1 MQKIVRLAAVCAVCL
16 TLAGCLSSG
25 LPTLGQVP
33 NFTLTGEDGQPFRS
47 SEQLANKVWVADFIF
62 TTCHGPCPRM
72 TAHMKRVQ
80 DATLDFA
87 DVELVS
93 ITIDPKNDTP
103 EKLKEYAQRFGY
115 DSEHWHFLTGSVEEL
130 NRIGNDTF
138 HLAGVGE
145 EHGTRFAV
153 VDRKGRIR
161 AYYEISDTQSIQ
173 QLVEDI
179 KKLRKEVL

>member
-1 MQKIVRLAAVCAVCL
+1 MQKIARLAAMCAACL
-16 TLAGCLSSG
+16 TLTGCLSSG
-25 LPTLGQVP
+25 LPTIGEVP
-33 NFTLTGEDGQPFRS
+33 DFTLTGEDGQPFKS
-47 SEQLANKVWVADFIF
+47 AEQLTNKIWVADFIF
-62 TTCHGPCPRM
+62 TTCNGPCPRM
-72 TAHMKRVQ
+72 TAHMKKVQ
-80 DATLDFA
+80 DATQDLA

-103 EKLKEYAQRFGY
+103 EKLKEYAQHYKY
-115 DSEHWHFLTGSVEEL
+115 DPERWHFLTGSPEEL
-130 NRIGNDTF
+130 NRIGMDTF

-161 AYYEISDTQSIQ
+161 AYYEISDTASIN